1 MGSRVQKIVLFT
13 LSACPMG
20 RSMDTVLSEI
30 KNKFPFIE
38 FETIYVEVMTDIT
51 NHYKIKKNPTI
62 LILDK
67 QNNERYRVEGFVE
80 IEELID
86 TIEKVNKS
94 KLDSSRKFESNQETV
109 ETYTIYFYKNKDIV
123 PLEMHYN
130 NVTSVQA
137 PRIIVINLLINTK
150 IDGYENPF
158 PLSSKLERVNFDR
171 HRGDVVIHIDLE
183 EVEKATM
190 NKMKLALAKTLSH
203 FGIKNVQLTIVN

>member
-1 MGSRVQKIVLFT
+1 MGNRVKKIMLFT

-20 RSMDTVLSEI
+20 RSMGTVLSEI
-30 KNKFPFIE
+30 KNKFPVIE
-38 FETIYVEVMTDIT
+38 IETNYVEVMTDIT
-51 NHYKIKKNPTI
+51 NHYKIKENPTT

-67 QNNERYRVEGFVE
+67 QSNELYRVEGF
-80 IEELID
+80 IETDELID
-86 TIEKVNKS
+86 TIDKINKS
-94 KLDSSRKFESNQETV
+94 KLESSRKFESNQETV

-137 PRIIVINLLINTK
+137 PRITVINLLINTK

-158 PLSSKLERVNFDR
+158 PLSSKLEHVSFNQ

-203 FGIKNVQLTIVN
+203 FGIKDVQLTIVN